1 MMKFLKKGM
10 SLFLAVVLS
19 MTMLSSYVITVKADN
34 DVINLNELEP
44 FKNRTKEEVARKYEE
59 VKIDDYYYYNYITG
73 NDYKT

>member
-1 MMKFLKKGM
+1 MKFLKKGM

-44 FKNRTKEEVARKYEE
+44 FKNSW
-59 VKIDDYYYYNYITG
+59 
-73 NDYKT
+73 